1 MDKLISIV
9 TAHINDYERLKKT
22 RDSINSQNR
31 DFFEWIIIDGESKK
45 IREYKLKKILD
56 ESDFFISEK
65 DKGIADAWNKGIK
78 ASKGKYILLL
88 NCGDT
93 LMPDFIKNF
102 QWLREAR
109 PMIHSYHA
117 VLTSGQ
123 KPLRFLRVKPKKL
136 IFAMSIPHNFTFVPA
151 KFYKDF
157 GLYSEIKLSMDYEWF
172 LRNLFKNNLL
182 NQIEIHNEI
191 AGFYP
196 LGGLSDKFA
205 YQSFLK
211 NLKLQ
216 IKHLPISYSILS
228 LLNFLF
234 AVLKHFLVN
243 LLNKFI

>member
-1 MDKLISIV
+1 MKIIMDKLISIV

-102 QWLREAR
+102 QWLREER

-123 KPLRFLRVKPKKL
+123 KPLRFLRVIPEKL
-136 IFAMSIPHNFTFVPA
+136 IFGMSIPHNFTFVPA
-151 KFYKDF
+151 KFYRDF

-216 IKHLPISYSILS
+216 IKH
-228 LLNFLF
+228 
-234 AVLKHFLVN
+234 
-243 LLNKFI
+243 